1 MLLFMAEKDQTF
13 AFAGHTDVVPP
24 GDEKEWHS
32 EPFTPIV
39 KNGILYGRGASDMK
53 TAIAA
58 FLVSSNKFLNLVKL

>member
-13 AFAGHTDVVPP
+13 ALPDILMWFLLVMKKNG
-24 GDEKEWHS
+24 
-32 EPFTPIV
+32 IQNRLLQLV

-58 FLVSSNKFLNLVKL
+58 FLVSSNKFLNSK